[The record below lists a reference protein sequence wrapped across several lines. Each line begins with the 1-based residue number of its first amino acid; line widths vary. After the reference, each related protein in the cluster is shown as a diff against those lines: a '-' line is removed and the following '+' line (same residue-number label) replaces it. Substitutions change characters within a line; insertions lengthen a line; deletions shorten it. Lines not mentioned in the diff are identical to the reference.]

1 MNKLGTVM
9 KSKNISGYELSKKT
23 GVSQSYISELTR
35 NLKNPSVDIV
45 KKLAIGL
52 GVEIIELIDEEEAA
66 ALPRTG

>member
-1 MNKLGTVM
+1 M